1 MSNHY
6 YHGIASESVTGGSIR
21 NTEMEHMRQ
30 TEVRLP
36 QELTLLG
43 SMLRMGA
50 DMTLKRVTRD
60 VAVLEANER
69 MKLRREMLGS
79 LSSGKGIT

>member
-1 MSNHY
+1 M
-6 YHGIASESVTGGSIR
+6 
-21 NTEMEHMRQ
+21 HMKQ

-60 VAVLEANER
+60 VAVREANER
-69 MKLRREMLGS
+69 MKLRREMMGLPHSSESQGS
-79 LSSGKGIT
+79 AMPAPQFQLPVVE